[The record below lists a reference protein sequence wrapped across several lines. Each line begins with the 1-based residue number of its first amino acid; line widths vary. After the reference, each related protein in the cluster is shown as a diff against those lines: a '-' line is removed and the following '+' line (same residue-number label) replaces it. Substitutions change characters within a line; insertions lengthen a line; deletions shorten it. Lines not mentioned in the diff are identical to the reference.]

1 MKFSPLTLYILAAA
15 CQSAG
20 SSGAAMLA
28 PFFMNA
34 HGYSVALA
42 GLPLVANGVGRI
54 CSDVLSGIV
63 ATYFSPGPLLVL
75 AMIVGLAT
83 SITGYVFIKSMPVF
97 VVVWILFG
105 LTEAMFALSLRK
117 IGFDQAA
124 PERQGRVQGQMAS
137 ALGIG
142 FAVGPLLGGFVGKWL
157 GPDGLFFLYAVPQSI
172 GMMLMAAAGAH
183 RYRRADRRSAPNLW
197 REGGVL
203 LRRLPFLASCLAI
216 CQSFV
221 FLVGVT
227 RVAFPFLAVNLRG
240 MSLQAVGT
248 MVAISRL
255 TDTLGRFSGGW
266 LCDRIKSAHVI
277 LLGVALGVPMFLLQ
291 PYGSG
296 FLTLLLPLAI
306 TTMGFGFTN
315 VGATTFA
322 LQSASEGTKE
332 LSLGIS
338 RASTSLG
345 NMLGPLLAG
354 VLVQGAGYER
364 SFQAMA
370 FITAV
375 VLFLSWAGLK
385 QQTVGAVSDS
395 DDSAVEIKPP
405 FGRGVSPEQRRHRD
419 E

>member
-1 MKFSPLTLYILAAA
+1 
-15 CQSAG
+15 
-20 SSGAAMLA
+20 MLA
-28 PFFMNA
+28 PFFMKA

-63 ATYFSPGPLLVL
+63 ATYFSPGPLLVI
-75 AMIVGLAT
+75 AMAVGLAT
-83 SITGYVFIKSMPVF
+83 SITGHAFIDSMPVF
-97 VVVWILFG
+97 VAAWMLFG

-124 PERQGRVQGQMAS
+124 PSRQGRVQGQIAS

-157 GPDGLFFLYAVPQSI
+157 GPGSLFFLYALPQSL
-172 GMMLMAAAGAH
+172 GMILMIIAGAH
-183 RYRRADRRSAPNLW
+183 RYRRADRQHAPNLW
-197 REGGVL
+197 REGRGL

-227 RVAFPFLAVNLRG
+227 RVAFPFFAVNRRG
-240 MSLQAVGT
+240 LSLATVGT
-248 MVAISRL
+248 IISISRL
-255 TDTLGRFSGGW
+255 TDALGRFSGGW

-277 LLGVALGVPMFLLQ
+277 LLGVALGIPMFLLQ
-291 PYGSG
+291 VYGSA
-296 FLTLLLPLAI
+296 FVTLLLPLAI
-306 TTMGFGFTN
+306 MTMGFGFTN
-315 VGATTFA
+315 VSATTFA
-322 LQSASEGTKE
+322 LQSASEGSKE

-345 NMLGPLLAG
+345 TTLGPLVTG
-354 VLVQGAGYER
+354 VLLDVIGYEH

-370 FITAV
+370 LISAI
-375 VLFLSWAGLK
+375 VLLLTWGGLRQKPPGPFPNPAGL
-385 QQTVGAVSDS
+385 SDIN
-395 DDSAVEIKPP
+395 DAGDT
-405 FGRGVSPEQRRHRD
+405 RRF
-419 E
+419 